1 LACWQEQIGLPV
13 STKFQSKSRRLQAVG
28 MAGLRD
34 LLCVL
39 IGIGRWFTGWNFA
52 FTQIAV
58 YTDTKKLSIK
68 ALVFAKT
75 GY

>member
-1 LACWQEQIGLPV
+1 
-13 STKFQSKSRRLQAVG
+13 

-58 YTDTKKLSIK
+58 YTDTGKLSIK

>member
-1 LACWQEQIGLPV
+1 
-13 STKFQSKSRRLQAVG
+13 

-58 YTDTKKLSIK
+58 YTGVRKLSMK
-68 ALVFAKT
+68 ALIFVKT
-75 GY
+75 GYLQIPKTHIVEYVMPK